1 MLHFLHSR
9 VSSSMCKS
17 LATLSS
23 SAMASSKVAAPR
35 KLPSDT
41 QIERHRCRF
50 SVSGKGCA
58 ELLLELDEI
67 PCCVLTR
74 VLAVDIMFIFSLSST
89 LCTRGCG
96 GVCVH
101 EVLCVVLVVCVCL
114 CLWGI
119 LCVWCGAWCV
129 WCVVVVLSWCCVV
142 CVCCVVVVWWCGVW
156 VLCVG
161 VVWCILVW
169 CGVVCVCLFFSFFSQ
184 LSFFSSGTLSFFPLF
199 LCFFSLLFSL
209 LSSLPLS
216 LLSSLLATKH
226 CVKNRSTN
234 TASNFEAFECDLA
247 YGRCT
252 ALT

>member
-1 MLHFLHSR
+1 
-9 VSSSMCKS
+9 MCKS
-17 LATLSS
+17 SATLSS
-23 SAMASSKVAAPR
+23 SAMASAKVAAPR
-35 KLPSDT
+35 ELPSDT

-74 VLAVDIMFIFSLSST
+74 VLAVDIMFIFALSST

-101 EVLCVVLVVCVCL
+101 EVLCVVLVVRVCVCV
-114 CLWGI
+114 CGVFCVCGVVRGVCGVLW
-119 LCVWCGAWCV
+119 WCCRGVV
-129 WCVVVVLSWCCVV
+129 WCVC
-142 CVCCVVVVWWCGVW
+142 VVWWWCGGVVCGCCVW
-156 VLCVG
+156 VLCGG
-161 VVWCILVW
+161 VVYFV
-169 CGVVCVCLFFSFFSQ
+169 CGVEWCVCLFFSFFSQ
-184 LSFFSSGTLSFFPLF
+184 LSFLSSGTLSFFPLF
-199 LCFFSLLFSL
+199 LSFFSLLFSL

-234 TASNFEAFECDLA
+234 TASNFEAS
-247 YGRCT
+247 
-252 ALT
+252 